1 MEQNT
6 AYRYEAKNW
15 DSYNEL
21 VGYAI
26 NLCANVSLFPGHQ
39 TIVISSEMAQDVGKF
54 IDDQGLDF
62 YIAPIEV
69 DDENLGEV
77 IDNETTDSDT
87 LRKIIHQLLDR
98 ESSIVAQHENDIAK
112 ITNER
117 DVARND
123 RDMYQ
128 RWYRERG
135 ASEDRVKSQVKAIAA
150 LLNSIF
156 PDSK

>member
-6 AYRYEAKNW
+6 VYQYKANNSG
-15 DSYNEL
+15 SYNEL
-21 VGYAI
+21 AAYA
-26 NLCANVSLFPGHQ
+26 VSLAADVSLYPELQ
-39 TIVISSEMAQDVGKF
+39 TIVIDGKAAQDVGKY
-54 IDDQGLDF
+54 IDDHGLDIH
-62 YIAPIEV
+62 IAPIEV
-69 DDENLGEV
+69 DYENLGEV
-77 IDNETTDSDT
+77 TDNEATDPGT
-87 LRKIIHQLLDR
+87 LRKIIHYLLNR
-98 ESSIVAQHENDIAK
+98 WRSIVAQHENDITK

-123 RDMYQ
+123 RDIYQ